1 MTTATL
7 FQWVEL
13 KQNVPNSPV
22 KTGDR
27 AVVLDHLPPTK
38 NQKEPGYTLEVFKD
52 GETLDVIS
60 VPISW
65 VTPLPE
71 IWGNSEHT
79 SPDVNTKALH
89 E

>member
-7 FQWVEL
+7 FQWVKL
-13 KQNVPNSPV
+13 KQDVPNSPV
-22 KTGDR
+22 KKGDTG
-27 AVVLDHLPPTK
+27 VVLDNLPPTNK
-38 NQKEPGYTLEVFKD
+38 QPESGYTLEVFKN

-71 IWGNSEHT
+71 IWGDSQYAPTEIE
-79 SPDVNTKALH
+79 VKALD
-89 E
+89 